1 MSARYR
7 GPHRCAMLGVAMALT
22 ALGLLAGPAPA
33 SAECPYFPIPPAT
46 EAARSAR
53 EVIVGTVIENVGG
66 DIFDFRVRIDH
77 VLRGP
82 ASVGDVRRFEAL
94 YPGWPLTE
102 TSDGTL
108 IAPCEPIPGSTGNVI
123 AFALDALA
131 PDGTTRY
138 SAASWIAG
146 DLTINRDVPRT
157 TLAEMQRLAA
167 LPATD
172 TTDAVATVAAMDRPT
187 IDPVVVLLAVF
198 LSALGVGLFGPRR
211 RSLVEGGTER

>member
-1 MSARYR
+1 M
-7 GPHRCAMLGVAMALT
+7 
-22 ALGLLAGPAPA
+22 
-33 SAECPYFPIPPAT
+33 
-46 EAARSAR
+46 
-53 EVIVGTVIENVGG
+53 
-66 DIFDFRVRIDH
+66 
-77 VLRGP
+77 LRGP
-82 ASVGDVRRFEAL
+82 ASEGDVRRFEAL

-102 TSDGTL
+102 TSDGIL
-108 IAPCEPIPGSTGNVI
+108 IAPCQPIPGSTGNVI

-146 DLTINRDVPRT
+146 ELTINHDVPRT
-157 TLAEMQRLAA
+157 TLADMQRLAA

-198 LSALGVGLFGPRR
+198 LSALGICLAGPRHR
-211 RSLVEGGTER
+211 RVLVQGGTER